1 MFEYKRVGGIPFF
14 RIGQFGFSCYVTRK
28 HPPLLGDAALIGV
41 IVVCYAV
48 GVVQLIDILNNW

>member
-1 MFEYKRVGGIPFF
+1 MFEHKRVGGIHFF
-14 RIGQFGFSCYVTRK
+14 RVGQFGFSCYITKK